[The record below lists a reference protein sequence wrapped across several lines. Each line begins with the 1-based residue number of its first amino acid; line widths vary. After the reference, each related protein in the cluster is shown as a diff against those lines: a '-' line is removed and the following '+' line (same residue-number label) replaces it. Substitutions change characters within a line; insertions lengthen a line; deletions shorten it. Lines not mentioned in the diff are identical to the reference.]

1 MSTAEEILAGPSILT
16 PRQRRNPIELLDDPT
31 DEELARDWTLSHAD
45 KAEVLRCRTERH
57 RLSFAIQLCVLRA
70 HGRFLADF
78 DAVGVRITNHLCRQL
93 DLPPVLFVN
102 PPQREATD
110 LGHEYRIREYL
121 GFRPFETT
129 AQERLERAVQALAEH
144 GHPVAEVFR
153 HAEGL
158 LRSWK
163 VILPAPA
170 TLERIV
176 ASVTSRSRQEV
187 IERIADRLTPEV
199 RDAIDALI
207 QVPEGDRRSE
217 LFEFKQYPPEANA
230 AALLAHLDRLDRLRS
245 LGVGQID
252 LTGIGTVLVQ
262 ELAQLTRR
270 YDADDL
276 KRFASSKR
284 YALVACFLAEARK
297 TLLDQAVALNDQYL
311 TTMCRRSRNAFETR
325 HREFRRRVKKGLE
338 TLMAAAEILVDPQQ
352 PRATILD
359 VLDRQIDR
367 GALRAARDDCRE
379 FQRLEERGY
388 VDELGARYAYLRR
401 YLPSFFDLPFQGE
414 TGAGPLLEG
423 LSLARALNRG
433 ERKELPLEAPIEF
446 IPAAWRAAS
455 KRDDGTPDR
464 CLWEIALALAVRDAL
479 RSGDLFLPESRR
491 HVSFWNLLTDERQW
505 TEQREAAYAALALP
519 SEADRVLERLTR
531 EFDDVA
537 WRTERGLGGNP
548 FAAVR
553 DGRLHLKRPDALEVS
568 PRVEELRRAIETHLP
583 RVRIESLIGEVDS
596 WCRFTGALKPLGD
609 YQPHSDNLDAALP
622 AALIAHGTNLGIAAM
637 GHSAEGVSVDMLQ
650 HVSRWFLREETLR
663 AANAV
668 LVDYHNRLDLSA
680 VWGDGARS
688 SSDGQRFGVQASSLL
703 GALYPR
709 YFGYYDRAVTVYTH
723 TSDQHSVFG
732 TRAISCAMR
741 EAVYVL
747 DGLLE
752 NDTIL
757 RPREHSTDTHGA
769 TEHLF
774 GLCYLLGYTFMPRL
788 RGLADQQLYKV
799 DRGTAYGR
807 LEPLFRGAIDAEL
820 IREQWDQLVR
830 IASSLRQ
837 RTAPAH
843 VVVQRLAGS
852 SPSDRVARALTA
864 LGRVVKTVSI
874 LRYLHEEEVRRR
886 VQLQLNRGES
896 RHDLARWLFF
906 ANQGEFRTGDYE
918 EIMNKASCLSLL
930 SNAVLVWNTVQMGE
944 IVARLRAAG
953 ETVSDEDLAR
963 VSPLAY
969 AHVIP
974 NGTYVFDRAQRG
986 VNIAPNTLP

>member
-1 MSTAEEILAGPSILT
+1 MSTAEEILVSPVILT
-16 PRQRRNPIELLDDPT
+16 PRQRRSPVTLPDDPS
-31 DEELARDWTLSHAD
+31 DEELARDWTLSPAD
-45 KAEVLRCRTERH
+45 KAEVLRCRTDQH
-57 RLSFAIQLCVLRA
+57 RLSFAIQLCVLRV
-70 HGRFLADF
+70 HGRFLSDF

-102 PPQREATD
+102 PPRREATD
-110 LGHEYRIREYL
+110 LGHERRIREYL
-121 GFRPFETT
+121 GVGPFEPA
-129 AQERLERAVQALAEH
+129 AQERLEREVQALAEQ

-153 HAEGL
+153 RAEGL

-163 VILPAPA
+163 VILPAPT

-176 ASVTSRSRQEV
+176 ASVASRSRQDI
-187 IERIADRLTPEV
+187 IERIAGRLTSEV
-199 RDAIDALI
+199 RDAIDALV
-207 QVPEGDRRSE
+207 QVPEGGRRSE
-217 LFEFKQYPPEANA
+217 LFELKQYPPEANA
-230 AALLAHLDRLDRLRS
+230 AALLAHLAKLDQLRS
-245 LGVGQID
+245 LGVGRID
-252 LTGIGTVLVQ
+252 LTGIGTALVQ

-270 YDADDL
+270 YDAGDL
-276 KRFASSKR
+276 KRFAPSKR
-284 YALVACFLAEARK
+284 HAFIACFLTETQK
-297 TLLDQAVALNDQYL
+297 TLLDQTVALNDQYL
-311 TTMCRRSRNAFETR
+311 TTMCRRSRNAFEAR
-325 HREFRRRVKKGLE
+325 HREVRRRVKKGLE
-338 TLMAAAEILVDPQQ
+338 TLLAAAEVLLDPRQ
-352 PRATILD
+352 PRATVLD
-359 VLDRQIDR
+359 VLDRRVDR
-367 GALRAARDDCRE
+367 DALRVARDDCRE

-388 VDELGARYAYLRR
+388 VDELDARYAYLRR
-401 YLPSFFDLPFQGE
+401 YLPPFFDLPFEGE

-423 LSLARALNRG
+423 LSLTRALNRG
-433 ERKELPLEAPIEF
+433 ERNELPLEAPTGF
-446 IPAAWRAAS
+446 IPAAWRAAA
-455 KRDDGTPDR
+455 RREDGAPDR
-464 CLWEIALALAVRDAL
+464 RLWEIALALAVRDAL
-479 RSGDLFLPESRR
+479 RSGDLYLPESRR
-491 HVSFWNLLTDERQW
+491 HVSFWNLLTEERQW
-505 TEQREAAYAALALP
+505 AEQRAAAYAALALP
-519 SEADRVLERLTR
+519 SEADRVLERLGR
-531 EFDDVA
+531 EFDEVA

-568 PRVEELRRAIETHLP
+568 PRVEELRRVIETHLP
-583 RVRIESLIGEVDS
+583 RVRIERLIAEVDS
-596 WCRFTGALKPLGD
+596 WCGFTGALKPLGG
-609 YQPHSDNLDAALP
+609 YQTRADNLDAALP

-637 GHSAEGVSVDMLQ
+637 GHSAEGVTVDMLQ

-668 LVDYHNRLDLSA
+668 LVDYHSRLDLSA
-680 VWGDGARS
+680 VWGDGSRS
-688 SSDGQRFGVQASSLL
+688 SSDGQRFGVQAGSLL

-723 TSDQHSVFG
+723 TSDRHSVFG
-732 TRAISCAMR
+732 TRAISCSAR
-741 EAVYVL
+741 EALYVL

-769 TEHLF
+769 TEHVF
-774 GLCYLLGYTFMPRL
+774 GLCYLLGYTFLPRL
-788 RGLADQQLYKV
+788 RSLADQTLYKV
-799 DRGTAYGR
+799 DRGASYGR
-807 LEPLFRGAIDAEL
+807 LEPLFRGAVDTEL

-852 SPSDRVARALTA
+852 SPSDRVAKALTA
-864 LGRVVKTVSI
+864 LGRAVRTIAI
-874 LRYLHEEEVRRR
+874 LRYLHEEALRRR

-896 RHDLARWLFF
+896 RHELARWLVF

-953 ETVSDEDLAR
+953 ESVSIEDLAR
-963 VSPLAY
+963 ISPLAY

-974 NGTYVFDRAQRG
+974 NGTYVLDRSPRG
-986 VNIAPNTLP
+986 GNIAPNTLP